1 MLRGLPGM
9 PRAGASGGML
19 NELMGS
25 CRVWEVFDSPQ
36 CPLCFP
42 YLHLPLRT
50 NSFSELPR
58 APCRLTLDLLACLGC
73 CPSRTISVHQTLP
86 GEAAA
91 RVPGSCIFSH
101 LASFLGSLLP
111 QQMAFLCFRKVH
123 MAYKREYLFNCKT

>member
-1 MLRGLPGM
+1 M

-58 APCRLTLDLLACLGC
+58 APCHLALDLLACLGC
-73 CPSRTISVHQTLP
+73 CPSQAVSAHQTLP

-91 RVPGSCIFSH
+91 RVPGSCIFFSFSFVFGLSASSADGIFIMFSESPYGLTRESISLIVKHDH
-101 LASFLGSLLP
+101 LF
-111 QQMAFLCFRKVH
+111 
-123 MAYKREYLFNCKT
+123 